1 MTSDMRRRT
10 LISLPPSAGLTAPCL
25 MKLPVCTS
33 TRCTDTSV
41 IFRGARFLFFQRD
54 TEKRERE
61 RERESDLIALLLAM
75 LRCSTC
81 CKDQVD
87 SGALLGCFQLR
98 SWWQS
103 WSSTGLCSSRSRT
116 LVDADSYSG
125 PEVSELS
132 RTGYEVFPRLLNV
145 VLLVIFSSRF
155 FSRQILAHV
164 SPKPESRMPVEELDY
179 LSREC
184 EQTTAPDGTSVPSF
198 GMCTL
203 HTSTWFCLRVCV
215 FACLLLVYCFAAWG
229 RSHSFCLHLQLRAFP
244 AQKKNPAL
252 RSVESFQV
260 QQVWLTWI
268 EPRLQAWLL
277 LWSPREAF
285 QRRGS
290 TRRLGGKLLFLGN
303 LNLAPSIGCPT
314 RIPGT
319 HSW

>member
-10 LISLPPSAGLTAPCL
+10 LISLLPSAGLTAPCL

-33 TRCTDTSV
+33 TRCTDISV

-54 TEKRERE
+54 TERDT
-61 RERESDLIALLLAM
+61 ERESDLTALFLAM

-125 PEVSELS
+125 PEVSELY
-132 RTGYEVFPRLLNV
+132 RTRYEVFPRLLNV

-155 FSRQILAHV
+155 FPRQILAHV

-203 HTSTWFCLRVCV
+203 HTSTWFLSAGVRFRVLITR
-215 FACLLLVYCFAAWG
+215 LLLCGV
-229 RSHSFCLHLQLRAFP
+229 RS
-244 AQKKNPAL
+244 
-252 RSVESFQV
+252 ES
-260 QQVWLTWI
+260 
-268 EPRLQAWLL
+268 
-277 LWSPREAF
+277 
-285 QRRGS
+285 
-290 TRRLGGKLLFLGN
+290 
-303 LNLAPSIGCPT
+303 
-314 RIPGT
+314 
-319 HSW
+319 